1 MTTPKLLVGDRV
13 YIVSQNLSGTVV
25 KFISRKVVVDCG
37 EGNGQFTA
45 EFDDLI
51 WEKIQNV

>member
-13 YIVSQNLSGTVV
+13 YIISQNLSGTVV
-25 KFISRKVVVDCG
+25 KFINRKVVVDCG